1 MGFVSDVFGGAMDF
15 ITGGAISD
23 QKNAARDQAAAQRE
37 SNALQQRIAD
47 INAARERRD
56 AVRQARI
63 SQGQIVQAGAA
74 TGTSMSSGVAGA
86 TASNMSQLGSNLS
99 YLDTVQDMSQQISI
113 FNQKAADAQSRMFDA
128 QLKQQTVM
136 TGINLASKVAGM
148 G

>member
-1 MGFVSDVFGGAMDF
+1 MPAAVVMAVGA
-15 ITGGAISD
+15 AISIKGQMD
-23 QKNAARDQAAAQRE
+23 AADAAKRSASAQRE

-47 INAARERRD
+47 VNAARERRNT
-56 AVRQARI
+56 VRQARI

-113 FNQKAADAQSRMFDA
+113 FNQKSADAQSDVFQA
-128 QLKQQTVM
+128 QTM
-136 TGINLASKVAGM
+136 SAIGGTISNFGASMSGGKK
-148 G
+148 